1 MRMIDVLN
9 MMANGEIKKDTK
21 LIVSDDYREFEYK
34 YLKEYRTFL
43 DEYLD
48 ELNER
53 FDIDKDFLNLEVK
66 LMQPEPKKYQLKL
79 YKDDDLSYVTRSSY
93 DNDFNY
99 DLGDENEI
107 MEFKTKFTQEEIDND
122 KLLKFIEQHGIKEEV
137 EDDALKS

>member
-53 FDIDKDFLNLEVK
+53 FDIDEDFLNLEVK